1 MSDEHMIG
9 ADNYEYRRLGSTDL
23 SQLEDLQK
31 RNLQSNLDLS
41 DRSSG
46 FLSDTI
52 PRDTIIE
59 MDGNLAVIV
68 CVENSDLLG
77 FLCASSLE
85 FNQGL
90 ALPAKMISRLE
101 PVEFH
106 GKKVASLEG
115 FVAGPVC
122 VEKERRGQGIFA
134 GLYECLFVTTKDR
147 FDVAVSLIDCANEPS
162 LRAHQK
168 VGYEIVDMF
177 SYDGQEFYTVALAL
191 HRLYQLNKS

>member
-1 MSDEHMIG
+1 MIG
-9 ADNYEYRRLGSTDL
+9 VDNYEYRRLGPTDL
-23 SQLEDLQK
+23 PQLEDLQE

-52 PRDTIIE
+52 PRNSIIE
-59 MDGNLAVIV
+59 MDKNLAVIV
-68 CVENSDLLG
+68 CVENSNLLG
-77 FLCASSLE
+77 FLCASNLE
-85 FNQGL
+85 FNRSL
-90 ALPAKMISRLE
+90 ALPAKMIDRLDV
-101 PVEFH
+101 VEFH
-106 GKKVASLEG
+106 GKKVPTLEG

-134 GLYECLFVTTKDR
+134 GLYECLFLTTKDK
-147 FDVAVSLIDCANEPS
+147 FDLAVSLIDVTNEPS
-162 LRAHQK
+162 LHAHQK

-177 SYDGQEFYTVALAL
+177 SYSGQEFYTVALAL